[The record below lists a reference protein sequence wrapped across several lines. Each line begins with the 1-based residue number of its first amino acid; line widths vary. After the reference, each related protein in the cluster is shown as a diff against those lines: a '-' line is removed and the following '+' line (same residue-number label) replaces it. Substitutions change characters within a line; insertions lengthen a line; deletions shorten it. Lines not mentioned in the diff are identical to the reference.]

1 MNFGEIREGAKV
13 LGLPSTSWSCL
24 SFAWGLT
31 SSQELAVGHLPQD
44 TGLGSIQELVP
55 LVITRET
62 EKFPDYKRNN
72 WCVGQRKNNPHFPLQ
87 KVCKV
92 QNIKTSFLNKINL
105 QMYRFHRAQTWQSFR
120 NWHQHI
126 THFPN
131 LFPFLTNSR
140 RFICWFFV
148 KLAKPRA
155 ASHSVGRQLALK
167 ILIHDDG
174 DLELTHFVL

>member
-1 MNFGEIREGAKV
+1 MDSLNKIVQRVLIKLHIQNFQNLMFGFFKFEIRIHTV
-13 LGLPSTSWSCL
+13 VDDI
-24 SFAWGLT
+24 
-31 SSQELAVGHLPQD
+31 LAVGQLPQD

-105 QMYRFHRAQTWQSFR
+105 QMYRFHRAQT
-120 NWHQHI
+120 
-126 THFPN
+126 
-131 LFPFLTNSR
+131 
-140 RFICWFFV
+140 
-148 KLAKPRA
+148 
-155 ASHSVGRQLALK
+155 
-167 ILIHDDG
+167 
-174 DLELTHFVL
+174 